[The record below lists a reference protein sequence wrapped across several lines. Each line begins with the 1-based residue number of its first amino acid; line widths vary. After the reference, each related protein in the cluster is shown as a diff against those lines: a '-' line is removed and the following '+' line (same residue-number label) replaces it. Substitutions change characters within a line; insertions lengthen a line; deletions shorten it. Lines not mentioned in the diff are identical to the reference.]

1 MRNKILIVDDMKFN
15 RQVLKGF
22 LDEEYEILE
31 AENGREAM
39 DIIEEKR
46 GEIAAVLLDIV
57 MPEMDGVTV
66 LKLLNEK
73 QYIGDF
79 PILVVTSEQDVNLV
93 GQCFDY
99 GISDFIR
106 KPVNTDFVKQR
117 VENLVDLYMEKN
129 DFKDKIARQTLT
141 LQKQYKLLQ
150 QQASQLRKSNEKII
164 DILGTVV
171 EYRNSEKQTHI
182 LRVKDFT
189 RIMGTYMMRLYPE
202 YGLTEDTVKIIAHV
216 SALHDVG
223 KVMIKDA
230 ILLKPGKLTTEEFE
244 YVKSHSLRGYEI
256 INSIAEGWDE
266 EYAQY
271 AREIT
276 RSHHEKYDG
285 AGYPD
290 GLKEDE
296 IPISAQL
303 VSIADCL
310 EALLS
315 ESVYKGA
322 IPFEEAFAMILQ
334 GECGV
339 FSYKLLECFRQAKE
353 ELKSCAESYNEDV
366 EEAPA
371 KKYPIY

>member
-15 RQVLKGF
+15 RQVLKGL
-22 LDEEYEILE
+22 LDEDYEILE

-39 DIIEEKR
+39 DIIEVQRK
-46 GEIAAVLLDIV
+46 EIVAVLLDIV

-117 VENLVDLYMEKN
+117 VEKLVDLYMEKN

-141 LQKQYKLLQ
+141 LQNQYKLLQ
-150 QQASQLRKSNEKII
+150 QQATQLRNGNEKII

-171 EYRNSEKQTHI
+171 EYRNFEKPNHI
-182 LRVKDFT
+182 KRVKDFT
-189 RIMGTYMMRLYPE
+189 KILGTYMMQAYPE
-202 YGLTEDTVKIIAHV
+202 YGLTQEKVKIISHV

-230 ILLKPGKLTTEEFE
+230 VLLKPGKLTQEEFE
-244 YVKSHSLRGYEI
+244 YVKSHTIRGCEI
-256 INSIAEGWDE
+256 IDSVAEDWDE

-271 AREIT
+271 SREIT

-290 GLKEDE
+290 GLKAEE

-303 VSIADCL
+303 VSIADCFESL
-310 EALLS
+310 IS

-322 IPFEEAFAMILQ
+322 MPFEEAFAMILQ

-353 ELKSCAESYNEDV
+353 ELKTCAESYEVDE

-371 KKYPIY
+371 IKYPIY

>member
-22 LDEEYEILE
+22 LEEEYEILE

-39 DIIEEKR
+39 DIIEEQR

-141 LQKQYKLLQ
+141 LQNQYKLLQ
-150 QQASQLRKSNEKII
+150 QQAAQLRSSNEKII

-182 LRVKDFT
+182 LRVKEFT
-189 RIMGTYMMRLYPE
+189 KILGTCLMQAYPE
-202 YGLTEDTVKIIAHV
+202 YGLTEEKVKAIAEV

-230 ILLKPGKLTTEEFE
+230 ILLKPGKLTEEEFE
-244 YVKSHSLRGYEI
+244 YVKSHSIRGFEI

-285 AGYPD
+285 TGYPD

-303 VSIADCL
+303 VSIADCFESL
-310 EALLS
+310 IS

-339 FSYKLLECFRQAKE
+339 FSYKLLECFRQVKK
-353 ELKSCAESYNEDV
+353 ELKACAESYVDDV

-371 KKYPIY
+371 MKYPIF

>member
-141 LQKQYKLLQ
+141 LQNQYKLLQ
-150 QQASQLRKSNEKII
+150 QQASQLRNSNEKII

-202 YGLTEDTVKIIAHV
+202 YGLTEESVKVIAHV

-230 ILLKPGKLTTEEFE
+230 ILLKPGKLTAEEFE

-290 GLKEDE
+290 GLREDE

-303 VSIADCL
+303 VSIADCFESL
-310 EALLS
+310 IS

-353 ELKSCAESYNEDV
+353 ELKTCAESYKDDV

>member
-117 VENLVDLYMEKN
+117 VDKLVDLYMEKN
-129 DFKDKIARQTLT
+129 DFKDKIARQTAT
-141 LQKQYKLLQ
+141 LQNQYKLLQ
-150 QQASQLRKSNEKII
+150 QQASQLRNSNEKII

-182 LRVKDFT
+182 LRVKEFT

-230 ILLKPGKLTTEEFE
+230 ILLKPGKLTAEEFE

>member
-22 LDEEYEILE
+22 LEEEYEILE

-39 DIIEEKR
+39 DIIEEQR

-141 LQKQYKLLQ
+141 LQNQYKLLQ
-150 QQASQLRKSNEKII
+150 QQAAQLRNSNEKII

-171 EYRNSEKQTHI
+171 EYRNAEKQTHI
-182 LRVKDFT
+182 LRVKEFT
-189 RIMGTYMMRLYPE
+189 KILGTCLMQIYPE
-202 YGLTEDTVKIIAHV
+202 YNLTEEKVKTIAEV

-230 ILLKPGKLTTEEFE
+230 ILLKPGKLTAEEFE
-244 YVKSHSLRGYEI
+244 YVKSHSIRGYEI

-303 VSIADCL
+303 VSIADCFESL
-310 EALLS
+310 IS

-353 ELKSCAESYNEDV
+353 ELKTCAESFKEDA
-366 EEAPA
+366 EETIA

>member
-117 VENLVDLYMEKN
+117 VDKLVDLYMEKN
-129 DFKDKIARQTLT
+129 DFKDKIARQTAT
-141 LQKQYKLLQ
+141 LQNQYKLLQ
-150 QQASQLRKSNEKII
+150 QQASQLRNSNEKII

-182 LRVKDFT
+182 LRVKEFT

-230 ILLKPGKLTTEEFE
+230 ILLKPGKLTAEEFE

-353 ELKSCAESYNEDV
+353 ELKTCAESFKEDA
-366 EEAPA
+366 EETIA

>member
-39 DIIEEKR
+39 DIIEEQR

-141 LQKQYKLLQ
+141 LQNQYKLLQ
-150 QQASQLRKSNEKII
+150 QQAAQLRSSNEKII

-182 LRVKDFT
+182 LRVKEFT
-189 RIMGTYMMRLYPE
+189 KILGTCLMQAYPE
-202 YGLTEDTVKIIAHV
+202 YGLTEEKVKAIAEV

-230 ILLKPGKLTTEEFE
+230 ILLKPGKLTEEEFE
-244 YVKSHSLRGYEI
+244 YVKSHSIRGFEI

-285 AGYPD
+285 TGYPD

-303 VSIADCL
+303 VSIADCFESL
-310 EALLS
+310 IS

-339 FSYKLLECFRQAKE
+339 FSYKLLECFRQVKK
-353 ELKSCAESYNEDV
+353 ELKACAESYVDDV

-371 KKYPIY
+371 MKYPIF